1 VLTFFVILKADI
13 STMVFKVVLKE
24 RERKKMEKKKGIR
37 IPCFPSR
44 VLSVFQAKKK
54 VRLA

>member
-1 VLTFFVILKADI
+1 
-13 STMVFKVVLKE
+13 
-24 RERKKMEKKKGIR
+24 MEKKKGIR

-54 VRLA
+54 VRLAWFYDLFIFPANDI